1 MRPSPEEFMMKENI
15 TELMAQ
21 AQKMQQS
28 IQKAQ
33 QELGALRVIGVA
45 GAGDVK
51 VHLTG
56 RHECENVE
64 IVDEVYKG
72 PKAAL
77 QELVKAAINDAVR
90 KVEGASK
97 QKMSGLMSGLN
108 LPAGFN
114 MPMGGG
120 DQGA

>member
-1 MRPSPEEFMMKENI
+1 MKENI

-33 QELGALRVIGVA
+33 QELSAMRVTGIA
-45 GAGDVK
+45 GGGDVK
-51 VHLTG
+51 VTLTG
-56 RHECENVE
+56 RHECTNVE
-64 IVDEVYKG
+64 ITDEVIEG
-72 PKAAL
+72 PKPTL
-77 QELVKAAINDAVR
+77 VELIKAAINDAVR

-97 QKMSGLMSGLN
+97 QKMTGLMSGLN

-114 MPMGGG
+114 MPFGGG
-120 DQGA
+120 DQGNQ